1 MSKWWLALG
10 CLLLALLFGALGAWQ
25 VERRAWKLDLIARVD
40 ARVHAA
46 PVAPPSPGAWGRINA
61 RDDEYRRVRVEGEFL
76 HEQETLVQA
85 VTDLGPGYWLMTPL
99 RTAQGF
105 IMINR
110 GFVPPAWTDPA
121 TRARCIPGEHVVIT
135 GLMRMSEPR
144 GGFLR
149 SNKPTLNRW
158 YSRDVPAIAKAHGLI
173 EGVAPFFI
181 DAGADAKP
189 GDFPV
194 GGLTVIA
201 FRNSHM
207 VYALTWFA
215 LCGLSLLGVA
225 LALKPR
231 KA

>member
-1 MSKWWLALG
+1 MNKWWLAFG
-10 CLLLALLFGALGAWQ
+10 CLLLALVFGALGAWQ

-40 ARVHAA
+40 ARVHAR
-46 PVAPPSPGAWGRINA
+46 PVAPPPPSAWSKVNA
-61 RDDEYRRVRVEGEFL
+61 RDDEYRRVRVDGEFL

-85 VTDLGPGYWLMTPL
+85 VTELGPGYWLMTPL
-99 RTAQGF
+99 RTKQGL

-110 GFVPPAWTDPA
+110 GFVPPQWRDPA
-121 TRARCIPGEHVVIT
+121 TRTRCIPGEHVTIT

-149 SNKPTLNRW
+149 SNKPTLDRW
-158 YSRDVPAIAKAHGLI
+158 YSRDVVMIAKAHGLT
-173 EGVAPFFI
+173 EEVAPFFI
-181 DAGADAKP
+181 DAEADPKP

-201 FRNSHM
+201 FRNSHL

-225 LALKPR
+225 LALRPK

>member
-1 MSKWWLALG
+1 MSRWWLAFG

-46 PVAPPSPGAWGRINA
+46 PVAPPPPNAWGQINA

-99 RTAQGF
+99 HTTQGF
-105 IMINR
+105 ILVNR
-110 GFVPPAWTDPA
+110 GFVPAAWRDPA
-121 TRARCIPGEHVVIT
+121 TRVRCIPGERVTIT

-158 YSRDVPAIAKAHGLI
+158 YSRDVAAIAKAHGI
-173 EGVAPFFI
+173 TENIAPFFI
-181 DAGADAKP
+181 DAAADPKRS
-189 GDFPV
+189 DFPI

-201 FRNSHM
+201 FPNSHL

-225 LALKPR
+225 LALRPR